1 MSRLVGMTDG
11 NNATVATA
19 QYDGNSQLSELDW
32 GGLREVR
39 QYNQL
44 QQLTRITTTQPQ
56 QGTTWM
62 DMQYIYVA
70 GANNGRVTQT
80 LDGVTGDT
88 QAFGYDALNRLVS
101 VTSSLGNNE
110 SMAYDGF
117 GNLTSMNGVS
127 YTVDATTNRRTGGDG
142 TTTYDANGNVT
153 QWGQAGYGW
162 DIENRM
168 TSNGAVYDPWGKRV
182 GVGTQAYFYS
192 LSGQRLT
199 GPNGVN
205 RYFGGKLIQSNGV
218 GVATDRLGSVRA
230 NGNGDRMVYTA
241 YGAERTSTADG
252 REKFGTYFRDG
263 TGLDYADQRYYGD
276 SGRFLS
282 VDPGNAGDPTNP
294 TSLNRYAYVL
304 DDPINNQD
312 PEGLCTVMI
321 GGITQ
326 TPYTPD
332 VTAQQDVAT
341 QLGAISAYPYAGG
354 SIPSGVANV
363 LAQGAGLPTGA
374 ALVALDAIALAAQ
387 NPGQIDIIAFSGGA
401 QAFTTAWGYL
411 SADVQSRI
419 GSITYVDP
427 GAAGQLT
434 AGNPGT
440 WGSPGTDVK
449 VIEDSVGFANTAL
462 QLLGSGTPTSPNPPG
477 AEYVDAGGCGHDANC
492 VFAKFLDWFQGS
504 SCQTG
509 AGGVFGAPVSHTI
522 QLVGNS
528 SWWAPGMGGPPV
540 MVYWWELPPVPSVSS
555 TIKYNLQ

>member
-44 QQLTRITTTQPQ
+44 QQLTRMTTTQPQ

-80 LDGVTGDT
+80 IDGVTGDT

-182 GVGTQAYFYS
+182 GVGTQVYFYS

-218 GVATDRLGSVRA
+218 AVATDRLGSVRA
-230 NGNGDRMVYTA
+230 NGNGERMVYKA

-276 SGRFLS
+276 TGRFLS
-282 VDPGNAGDPTNP
+282 VDPGGMLTAALANP
-294 TSLNRYAYVL
+294 TSWNRYAYSL
-304 DDPINNQD
+304 GDPINRIDSGGLYSCFLGELGCSADPTDPCTPEYAASLAGSAANPACAEYGPEEAPPPPPPNLTCTLGPAVFYPVPRDPQD
-312 PEGLCTVMI
+312 SENGLGWYANSGFYFSAS
-321 GGITQ
+321 GGTG
-326 TPYTPD
+326 PYTWSE
-332 VTAQQDVAT
+332 VQFVAAT
-341 QLGAISAYPYAGG
+341 GYAIVNGNRIPWSNVAIDSPLPTRK
-354 SIPSGVANV
+354 SPSGSQYVVMDMPGMPAVWSN
-363 LAQGAGLPTGA
+363 TGP
-374 ALVALDAIALAAQ
+374 V
-387 NPGQIDIIAFSGGA
+387 S
-401 QAFTTAWGYL
+401 
-411 SADVQSRI
+411 
-419 GSITYVDP
+419 
-427 GAAGQLT
+427 AGQLNYNFLLMVSVT
-434 AGNPGT
+434 DASGDVVNC
-440 WGSPGTDVK
+440 SPINWSAEIK
-449 VIEDSVGFANTAL
+449 VQNYK
-462 QLLGSGTPTSPNPPG
+462 GSGT
-477 AEYVDAGGCGHDANC
+477 
-492 VFAKFLDWFQGS
+492 GS
-504 SCQTG
+504 Q
-509 AGGVFGAPVSHTI
+509 P
-522 QLVGNS
+522 
-528 SWWAPGMGGPPV
+528 
-540 MVYWWELPPVPSVSS
+540 
-555 TIKYNLQ
+555 

>member
-1 MSRLVGMTDG
+1 
-11 NNATVATA
+11 
-19 QYDGNSQLSELDW
+19 
-32 GGLREVR
+32 
-39 QYNQL
+39 
-44 QQLTRITTTQPQ
+44 
-56 QGTTWM
+56 
-62 DMQYIYVA
+62 
-70 GANNGRVTQT
+70 
-80 LDGVTGDT
+80 
-88 QAFGYDALNRLVS
+88 
-101 VTSSLGNNE
+101 
-110 SMAYDGF
+110 
-117 GNLTSMNGVS
+117 
-127 YTVDATTNRRTGGDG
+127 
-142 TTTYDANGNVT
+142 
-153 QWGQAGYGW
+153 
-162 DIENRM
+162 
-168 TSNGAVYDPWGKRV
+168 
-182 GVGTQAYFYS
+182 
-192 LSGQRLT
+192 
-199 GPNGVN
+199 
-205 RYFGGKLIQSNGV
+205 
-218 GVATDRLGSVRA
+218 
-230 NGNGDRMVYTA
+230 MVYTA
-241 YGAERTSTADG
+241 YGTERTSTADG